1 MKLLFTADIHIKLG
15 QKNVP
20 VDWAKNRFNLFIEQ
34 FQVMQAQADQVII
47 GGDIFDRMPNM
58 DELELYFDFVASLIK
73 PTIVYSGNHEMLKKD
88 TTFLTYLKKATN
100 RQNRLVTVCDDYYS
114 DEYLDI
120 IPYNKLKDFQ
130 DNYSALNFHQKVLCT
145 HVRGDIPPHVKAEID
160 LDLLNPWSVVLAG
173 DLHSYENCQRNILYP
188 GSPYTTSFHR
198 SSVRTGCILLDVST
212 LEHSWLEFNLPQLIK
227 KTVGVDDPK
236 PQTHPDHTI
245 YEIEGDLHELSKL
258 EDSDLIDKKVVKRA
272 QDTQLILDPNM
283 TLGEEVREYLAYI
296 LNLPDETIQEVL
308 EELYNNAEKLK
319 D

>member
-130 DNYSALNFHQKVLCT
+130 DNYSALNFHCKVLCT
-145 HVRGDIPPHVKAEID
+145 HVRGDIPPHVKAEIN

>member
-1 MKLLFTADIHIKLG
+1 
-15 QKNVP
+15 
-20 VDWAKNRFNLFIEQ
+20 
-34 FQVMQAQADQVII
+34 
-47 GGDIFDRMPNM
+47 
-58 DELELYFDFVASLIK
+58 
-73 PTIVYSGNHEMLKKD
+73 MLKKD

-130 DNYSALNFHQKVLCT
+130 DNYSALNFRRKVLCT

-198 SSVRTGCILLDVST
+198 SSVRTGCILLDIST